1 MHASLG
7 IGLESVDLE
16 TRTKCSTLIRNVI
29 AREEVLESMGEEL
42 RVLYVA
48 LTRAKEK
55 LIVTGTLSDPET
67 KVREAMNQALY
78 HKENMAAHPTPMS
91 FGQLAGA
98 KRYLDWI
105 LPAVAGRGEKS
116 PFRIQIVDMS
126 QVRGSQIEQTAEQMV
141 TRQALEN
148 WNVEEVYDE
157 KMQERL
163 KQQFYYQY
171 PYRDLEGKKLKYT
184 VSELK
189 KRAYLAEE
197 AGELPYED
205 EPVVPLIPRFLQGE
219 EEITGAPRGTAYH
232 RVMELLDFTKEY
244 DLEGTEAAI
253 EKMCESGRIAGEMA
267 ESVRPKD
274 ILTFIHTTSGRRMK
288 QAAEENKLR
297 KEQPF
302 VLGIPARDIYPEMT
316 EEDETMLVQGIIDVC
331 FEEDGELVVLDYKTD
346 KIWSEQK
353 LLDKYQSQLE
363 YYARALEQITGKK
376 VREKI
381 IYSFTMQKELAWK

>member
-1 MHASLG
+1 M
-7 IGLESVDLE
+7 
-16 TRTKCSTLIRNVI
+16 
-29 AREEVLESMGEEL
+29 
-42 RVLYVA
+42 
-48 LTRAKEK
+48 
-55 LIVTGTLSDPET
+55 
-67 KVREAMNQALY
+67 
-78 HKENMAAHPTPMS
+78 
-91 FGQLAGA
+91 
-98 KRYLDWI
+98 
-105 LPAVAGRGEKS
+105 
-116 PFRIQIVDMS
+116 
-126 QVRGSQIEQTAEQMV
+126 
-141 TRQALEN
+141 TRQALEE

-205 EPVVPLIPRFLQGE
+205 EPVVPLIPRFLQEE

-253 EKMCESGRIAGEMA
+253 AKMCESGRIAGEMA
-267 ESVRPKD
+267 ESVKLKD
-274 ILTFIHTTSGRRMK
+274 ILTFIHTTSGQRMK
-288 QAAEENKLR
+288 QAAEDDKLW

-302 VLGIPARDIYPEMT
+302 VLGIPVRDIYPEMT
-316 EEDETMLVQGIIDVC
+316 EADETMLVQGIIDVC

-353 LLDKYQSQLE
+353 LLEKYQSQLE

>member
-1 MHASLG
+1 
-7 IGLESVDLE
+7 
-16 TRTKCSTLIRNVI
+16 
-29 AREEVLESMGEEL
+29 
-42 RVLYVA
+42 
-48 LTRAKEK
+48 
-55 LIVTGTLSDPET
+55 
-67 KVREAMNQALY
+67 
-78 HKENMAAHPTPMS
+78 
-91 FGQLAGA
+91 
-98 KRYLDWI
+98 
-105 LPAVAGRGEKS
+105 
-116 PFRIQIVDMS
+116 
-126 QVRGSQIEQTAEQMV
+126 
-141 TRQALEN
+141 
-148 WNVEEVYDE
+148 
-157 KMQERL
+157 
-163 KQQFYYQY
+163 
-171 PYRDLEGKKLKYT
+171 
-184 VSELK
+184 
-189 KRAYLAEE
+189 
-197 AGELPYED
+197 
-205 EPVVPLIPRFLQGE
+205 
-219 EEITGAPRGTAYH
+219 
-232 RVMELLDFTKEY
+232 
-244 DLEGTEAAI
+244 
-253 EKMCESGRIAGEMA
+253 MCESGRIAGEMA